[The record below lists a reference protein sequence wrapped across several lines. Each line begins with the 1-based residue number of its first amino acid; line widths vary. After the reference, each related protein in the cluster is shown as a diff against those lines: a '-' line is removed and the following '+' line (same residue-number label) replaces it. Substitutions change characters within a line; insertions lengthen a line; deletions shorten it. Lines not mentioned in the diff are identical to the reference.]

1 MTWKFQVSNPDSFFI
16 QIAGWPSTYQLSHS
30 FTVAWGGSLNLSSPN
45 PVTVSDSKHV
55 RSHGRGLL
63 AIKGTLSEFN
73 ITHSKPRSS
82 RLFFPAKP
90 DGRSQ
95 TWKKKIPE
103 SRFWHRSSL
112 KPAGNEVQA
121 FFILNFVFYCFR
133 EHLHSFCHIM
143 SQAMPIFV
151 IFRSQ

>member
-16 QIAGWPSTYQLSHS
+16 QITGWPSTYQLSHS
-30 FTVAWGGSLNLSSPN
+30 FTVARGGSSAQKDLNLSSPN

-73 ITHSKPRSS
+73 VTHSKPRSS

-95 TWKKKIPE
+95 T
-103 SRFWHRSSL
+103 
-112 KPAGNEVQA
+112 
-121 FFILNFVFYCFR
+121 
-133 EHLHSFCHIM
+133 
-143 SQAMPIFV
+143 
-151 IFRSQ
+151 